1 MASGISGYDL
11 TLVFVTGFLPPILW
25 LWFWLHEDP
34 HPEPK
39 RKLLQSF
46 VAGMCIV
53 PLAFLLE
60 FVFYRASIRAG
71 FVAEGM
77 LTSVFLLGGWAFIEE
92 VSKFWVAWEVDLK
105 RSVYNEPVD
114 ALIYLITVAL
124 GFSVLEN
131 ILFLANATLSTDI
144 LESAITANMRFFG
157 ATLLH
162 TVSSGIVGTSV
173 ALSFFHHKHQ
183 HRNIVGGLILATVLH
198 GAFNALIIYSSST
211 GEIFTVF
218 SVVWTLVIMLILVF
232 EKIKRLRV

>member
-183 HRNIVGGLILATVLH
+183 H
-198 GAFNALIIYSSST
+198 
-211 GEIFTVF
+211 
-218 SVVWTLVIMLILVF
+218 
-232 EKIKRLRV
+232 